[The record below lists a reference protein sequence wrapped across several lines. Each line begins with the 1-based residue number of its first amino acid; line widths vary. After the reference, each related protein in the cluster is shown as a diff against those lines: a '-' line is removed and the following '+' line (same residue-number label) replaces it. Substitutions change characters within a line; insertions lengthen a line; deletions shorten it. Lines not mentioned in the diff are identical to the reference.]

1 MTPIKLQFDG
11 LRMLLIGL
19 LFFLPSC
26 SEVEE
31 NNREARQLRDD
42 VLVDMKEVYE
52 TKSILRLHLAAVDA
66 KVERYIMQPEQTDS
80 LTLEEERLYEERAS
94 ILRSLEVQ
102 EERLRDWIAEEADQE
117 GKSGWW
123 PSESAR
129 AQSRIR
135 LERITEI
142 KQSIDTLLK
151 KSKTRG

>member
-31 NNREARQLRDD
+31 NNREARRLRDD

-66 KVERYIMQPEQTDS
+66 KVERYI
-80 LTLEEERLYEERAS
+80 
-94 ILRSLEVQ
+94 
-102 EERLRDWIAEEADQE
+102 
-117 GKSGWW
+117 
-123 PSESAR
+123 
-129 AQSRIR
+129 
-135 LERITEI
+135 
-142 KQSIDTLLK
+142 
-151 KSKTRG
+151 